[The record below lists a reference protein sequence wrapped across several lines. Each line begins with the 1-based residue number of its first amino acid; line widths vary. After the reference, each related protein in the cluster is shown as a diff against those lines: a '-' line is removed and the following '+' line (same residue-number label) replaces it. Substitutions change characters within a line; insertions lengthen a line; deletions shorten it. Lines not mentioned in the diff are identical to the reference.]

1 MVLTSS
7 QMLPLGTTAPDFDL
21 PDAHG
26 KRHALRDAKGRKAV
40 LVVFLC
46 NHCPFVQHV
55 RGELAALGRD
65 YLGKGVAMFGINSN
79 DTVAHPDD
87 APAKMVEEAGAAGYT
102 FPYLVDAT
110 QKVAKAYRAACTP
123 DFFLFDGALR
133 LVYRGQL
140 DDSRP
145 GNGKP
150 VTGRDLRAAIDALL
164 AGQPVGKEQRPSA
177 GCNIKWKRGGEPEW
191 FQAG

>member
-1 MVLTSS
+1 MVLTNS
-7 QMLPLGTTAPDFDL
+7 QMLPLGTQAPDFVL

-26 KRHALRDAKGRKAV
+26 KQHALRDAKGRKAL
-40 LVVFLC
+40 LVVFMC

-65 YLGKGVAMFGINSN
+65 CQARGVAMFGINSN

-87 APAKMVEEAGAAGYT
+87 APARMVTEARTAGYT
-102 FPYLVDAT
+102 FPYLVDASQT
-110 QKVAKAYRAACTP
+110 VAKAYRAACTP
-123 DFFLFDGALR
+123 DFFLFDASQN

-150 VTGRDLRAAIDALL
+150 VTGRDLRSALDAVL
-164 AGQPVGKEQRPSA
+164 AGKQTPKEQRPSA
-177 GCNIKWKRGGEPEW
+177 GCNIKWKAGNEPEW
-191 FQAG
+191 FQTG